1 MKLLLAL
8 TVAHLIGDFPLQ
20 GNFLATNKGRYD
32 FLLAV
37 HALIATGCV
46 CLVLGS
52 INRFTWLIGGF
63 LLVGHFIID
72 RWKARKRDKSDGLTE
87 DLWLDQAMH
96 FLQLC
101 IVVFVL

>member
-20 GNFLATNKGRYD
+20 GNFLAKSKGQYD

-63 LLVGHFIID
+63 LLIGHFVID
-72 RWKARKRDKSDGLTE
+72 RWKARKRCQVYALRE
-87 DLWLDQAMH
+87 DMWLDQALH

-101 IVVFVL
+101 IVVFVF